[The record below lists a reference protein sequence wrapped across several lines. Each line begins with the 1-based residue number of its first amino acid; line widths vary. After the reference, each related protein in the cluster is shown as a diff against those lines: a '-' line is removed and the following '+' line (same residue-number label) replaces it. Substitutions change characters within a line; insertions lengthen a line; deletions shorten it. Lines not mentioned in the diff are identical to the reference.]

1 MVLLS
6 LHGLAAAQIAALLDC
21 QLAMVRRF
29 DREAL
34 AGPAPGAGGSGWAGY
49 EQTLRNALR
58 SASQIRLQGAL
69 SDPDLVQ
76 QRTVVIRGYLAV
88 PDPGGDEHRC

>member
-34 AGPAPGAGGSGWAGY
+34 AGPPRERVAPAGRVTNRTCGMPLVCVADFGCKVCYRTQIWSSSG
-49 EQTLRNALR
+49 
-58 SASQIRLQGAL
+58 
-69 SDPDLVQ
+69 P
-76 QRTVVIRGYLAV
+76 
-88 PDPGGDEHRC
+88 

>member
-29 DREAL
+29 DREGL
-34 AGPAPGAGGSGWAGY
+34 AGLADRPRVRVPPPGRVTNRTCGMPLVCVADFGCKVCYRTQIWSSSG
-49 EQTLRNALR
+49 
-58 SASQIRLQGAL
+58 
-69 SDPDLVQ
+69 P
-76 QRTVVIRGYLAV
+76 
-88 PDPGGDEHRC
+88 

>member
-21 QLAMVRRF
+21 HLAIVRRF

-34 AGPAPGAGGSGWAGY
+34 AGPTPGAGGSSWAVTNRTCGMPLGMRRRFGRKVRY
-49 EQTLRNALR
+49 RT
-58 SASQIRLQGAL
+58 QIWSSSG
-69 SDPDLVQ
+69 P
-76 QRTVVIRGYLAV
+76 
-88 PDPGGDEHRC
+88 